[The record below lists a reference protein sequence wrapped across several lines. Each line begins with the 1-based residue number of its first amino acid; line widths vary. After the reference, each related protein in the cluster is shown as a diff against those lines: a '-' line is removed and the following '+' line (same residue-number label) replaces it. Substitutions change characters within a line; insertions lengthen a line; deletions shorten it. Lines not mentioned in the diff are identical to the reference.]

1 MSTAPSLPIRL
12 PELGREAEIVVA
24 LSGGLDST
32 VLLHALAA
40 MPEARAHGLR
50 VVHVHH
56 GLSTSADA
64 WVTDCQRLCASLELP
79 LRVLHVQVD
88 RRSKLGLEGAAREA
102 RHAALEAQLRPGDLL
117 ALAHHRDDQAE
128 TFLLRALRAS
138 GPDGL
143 AAMRV
148 LRPFALGFLWRPLLD
163 VARADLLAY
172 AQAHALEW
180 VEDPANASLEHDRN
194 FLRHRVLPL
203 LRERWPHADAA
214 FARAAALN
222 ADAADLLREDD
233 RLALDAARMEAP
245 DLLSTDA
252 LRTLSAPRRA
262 RVLRAWVASLDLPPL
277 PAEGIAQIEADLDL
291 PAPDSDFVFAWSS
304 AELRRWR
311 GRLRAARASARA
323 PAADWTDTWDG
334 RAPLILPDGGTLELL
349 GTPAFDAPL
358 QVRLRAGGER
368 IVLPGR
374 THSHSL
380 KHALQDAAVPPW
392 ERERLPLLCD
402 REGTVLAAGDRLLA
416 SPLDAWLRARDAKLR
431 WTPPSH

>member
-1 MSTAPSLPIRL
+1 MSTAPFLPIRL
-12 PELGREAEIVVA
+12 PALGRDSEIVVA

-50 VVHVHH
+50 AVHVHH
-56 GLSTSADA
+56 GLSGTADA
-64 WVTDCQRLCASLELP
+64 WVADCERLCASLQVP
-79 LRVLHVQVD
+79 LRVLRVQVD
-88 RRSKLGLEGAAREA
+88 RRSGLGLEGAAREA
-102 RHAALEAQLRPGDLL
+102 RHAALAAELRPGDLL

-143 AAMRV
+143 AAMRM
-148 LRPFALGFLWRPLLD
+148 LRPFAQGFLWRPLLD
-163 VARADLLAY
+163 VAREDLHAY
-172 AQAHALEW
+172 ATAHALEW
-180 VEDPANASLEHDRN
+180 IEDPANASLEHDRN

-233 RLALDAARMEAP
+233 RIALDAARTDAP
-245 DLLSTDA
+245 DVLSTDA
-252 LRTLSAPRRA
+252 LRTLAAPRRA
-262 RVLRAWVASLDLPPL
+262 RVLRQWIASLDLPPL
-277 PAEGIAQIEADLDL
+277 PAEGIAQIESDLAL
-291 PAPDSDFVFAWSS
+291 PAPDTDFVFAWSG

-311 GRLRAARASARA
+311 GRLRAARASTPMPPHWSDA
-323 PAADWTDTWDG
+323 WDG
-334 RAPLILPDGGTLELL
+334 RAPLILPDGGALELI

-380 KHALQDAAVPPW
+380 KHALQDAAIPPW

-402 REGTVLAAGDRLLA
+402 AEGTVLAAGDRLLSA
-416 SPLDAWLRARDAKLR
+416 TLDAWLQSHNAHLR
-431 WTPPSH
+431 WLPPSR